1 MYIFVNRA
9 PFGIFGKIVE
19 NVERK
24 RREAGQL
31 MEHTVAGRNRAA
43 LHFHTIET
51 ITNSVF
57 ATLVVHQPDS
67 LRGSS
72 GLIVRA
78 RDVVTHE
85 LHLHVAVQLTE
96 THRIGVF
103 HTLGLFKDIQITLR
117 VVAVVYRSP
126 YGEVLA
132 RREQLGITDCGVLV
146 VIRTHDLRVLEY
158 LDKIGQV
165 RLRHHILPKG
175 GRSAFGDD
183 HIEMV
188 VAACCRPPDDKRR
201 RQHHAPDLAIFISLH
216 SYFCIS
222 MFVYQMSSSF

>member
-1 MYIFVNRA
+1 
-9 PFGIFGKIVE
+9 
-19 NVERK
+19 
-24 RREAGQL
+24 

-96 THRIGVF
+96 TLRIGVF
-103 HTLGLFKDIQITLR
+103 HSLGLFKDIQITLR

-132 RREQLGITDCGVLV
+132 RRE
-146 VIRTHDLRVLEY
+146 
-158 LDKIGQV
+158 
-165 RLRHHILPKG
+165 LP
-175 GRSAFGDD
+175 S
-183 HIEMV
+183 
-188 VAACCRPPDDKRR
+188 PDDKRR